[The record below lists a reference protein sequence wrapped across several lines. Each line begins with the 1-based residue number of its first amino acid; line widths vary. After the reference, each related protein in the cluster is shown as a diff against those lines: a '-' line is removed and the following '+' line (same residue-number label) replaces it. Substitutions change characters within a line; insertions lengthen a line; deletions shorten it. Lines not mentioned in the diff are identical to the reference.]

1 MPSQSLPHVFR
12 RNGHYYLRIV
22 VPKALRELVGK
33 RELRYALHTGY
44 RSEACSRGS
53 YVVMHVKKLFTALQ
67 TKGGGLPELTKDNI
81 TEVVEKF
88 IRSRLDDF
96 LDVRAKDAQHRAMLE
111 ESVSADRISDKNSPL
126 QQFIQLTNFDFPH
139 NRLSA
144 LLEVFLV
151 KNEYETKRHS
161 LEFHHLLNAL
171 NPVDAHLKKYFNAV
185 INGDEAEAVASWD
198 RLEKV
203 AEWNHAMPKTLPATT
218 SQSSPA
224 PAPSPTQ
231 EEGPKLS
238 YIIDEY
244 KKERVPFWS
253 KSTASEYASILS
265 TFVEIVGDISGP
277 ALAKAHLLNYK
288 KILNKL
294 PHGGGQK
301 AQFKGVPIAQVLN
314 MAFKDKLTTKTV
326 NKHLAV
332 ISGLLD
338 WASGQGHC
346 TANHALGLRIK
357 VKATD
362 PREARDPWSDEEL
375 RVLFSPEHYPL
386 HGESHMF
393 WLPILGILT
402 GARLDELSQLRPQDV
417 RNEEGLWYIDI
428 NDTGDKTVKTIWSV
442 RKVPLHP
449 LLANTLKFQEFAN
462 RREGEGET
470 HLFPELFGFAS
481 DSRKIA
487 SSHFSKFKLRVLKID
502 NPKISFHSLRH
513 TVKQSLS
520 KLKVAPVTRNDL
532 QGWQNEG
539 VPDGTYG
546 MRTPL
551 QTLYD
556 DAVARLPLAFDSSFL
571 ACSKWVTGE
580 LVKTTGKPRK
590 KRMKWKG

>member
-1 MPSQSLPHVFR
+1 LP
-12 RNGHYYLRIV
+12 Y
-22 VPKALRELVGK
+22 
-33 RELRYALHTGY
+33 T
-44 RSEACSRGS
+44 
-53 YVVMHVKKLFTALQ
+53 
-67 TKGGGLPELTKDNI
+67 
-81 TEVVEKF
+81 
-88 IRSRLDDF
+88 
-96 LDVRAKDAQHRAMLE
+96 
-111 ESVSADRISDKNSPL
+111 
-126 QQFIQLTNFDFPH
+126 
-139 NRLSA
+139 
-144 LLEVFLV
+144 
-151 KNEYETKRHS
+151 
-161 LEFHHLLNAL
+161 
-171 NPVDAHLKKYFNAV
+171 
-185 INGDEAEAVASWD
+185 
-198 RLEKV
+198 
-203 AEWNHAMPKTLPATT
+203 
-218 SQSSPA
+218 
-224 PAPSPTQ
+224 
-231 EEGPKLS
+231 
-238 YIIDEY
+238 
-244 KKERVPFWS
+244 
-253 KSTASEYASILS
+253 
-265 TFVEIVGDISGP
+265 
-277 ALAKAHLLNYK
+277 
-288 KILNKL
+288 
-294 PHGGGQK
+294 
-301 AQFKGVPIAQVLN
+301 
-314 MAFKDKLTTKTV
+314 DKLTPKTV
-326 NKHLAV
+326 NKHLSL
-332 ISGLLD
+332 ISSLLD

-346 TANHALGLRIK
+346 TANHALRLKIK

-375 RVLFSPEHYPL
+375 KVLFSPEHYPL

-462 RREGEGET
+462 RREKEGDT

-556 DAVARLPLAFDSSFL
+556 DAVARLPLAFDYSFL
-571 ACSKWVTGE
+571 ASSKWVTGE